1 MTVYEKHA
9 YNPYCDCYRC
19 HKIGEGYNPIDI
31 DAFISGEMPTNAVKS
46 NVVYINFKT
55 KKPPRIIGRTHV

>member
-1 MTVYEKHA
+1 
-9 YNPYCDCYRC
+9 
-19 HKIGEGYNPIDI
+19 
-31 DAFISGEMPTNAVKS
+31 MPTNAVKS